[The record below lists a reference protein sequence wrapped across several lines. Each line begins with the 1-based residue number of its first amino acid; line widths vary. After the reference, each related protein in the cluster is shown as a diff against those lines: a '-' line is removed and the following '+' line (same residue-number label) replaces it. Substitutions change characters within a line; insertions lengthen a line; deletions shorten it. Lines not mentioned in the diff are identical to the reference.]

1 VDAYG
6 LADFG
11 LGSGASPQ
19 YNAGGNLEALLS
31 AKRGRTGKASTPRI
45 SSQYLLQS
53 SGKVSR

>member
-1 VDAYG
+1 LVI
-6 LADFG
+6 G
-11 LGSGASPQ
+11 LGSSAGPQ

-45 SSQYLLQS
+45 SSAYLLQS